1 MVKVKNE
8 KWRMN
13 VNEAFEAL
21 LSGIVSAMQEARRR
35 HKAATQQGDLTAMVA
50 EHERVESLLAAREQL
65 EALQDSWS
73 SLVGEGKSG
82 EPLGPTYAGARAA
95 RGAKTAGEAFTV
107 PVLQVLEAA
116 GGRAAASLVEH
127 GVGEAGGL
135 RDSGLPGIMHL
146 SAGEAN

>member
-65 EALQDSWS
+65 EALRDSWPA
-73 SLVGEGKSG
+73 LVGEGEPG
-82 EPLGPTYAGARAA
+82 EVPGPTYRGARAA
-95 RGAKTAGEAFTV
+95 RGAKPLPTFSDALAVVRERLWQTPHFHMSPFDADMARIPRPLPKRFTEA
-107 PVLQVLEAA
+107 LCYAA
-116 GGRAAASLVEH
+116 
-127 GVGEAGGL
+127 
-135 RDSGLPGIMHL
+135 
-146 SAGEAN
+146 